1 MEAFLIATQSLSACA
16 LHQQHLVM
24 MNQNSIITNLSSD
37 LKKLNNELIEIKLTN
52 SQNMMQL
59 SINLI
64 DVASTPHVLSFI
76 NTKLMLD
83 LIGSGVVYFYLT
95 PALAVNFTF
104 TLPSFKF
111 LLIPIKSIIVGS
123 IPSLKSNFTYLK

>member
-83 LIGSGVVYFYLT
+83 LIGSGVVYF
-95 PALAVNFTF
+95 TF